1 MRIFEFR
8 NRIRIFGTNTNI
20 RIFEYPLTS
29 LFFSHLF
36 TYLLLENDE
45 FISHIKVSTLW
56 NFTMISIDHEY
67 HEVINL
73 KNLQKIVI
81 SLP

>member
-1 MRIFEFR
+1 MGDIFHILHISK
-8 NRIRIFGTNTNI
+8 IRINLFI
-20 RIFEYPLTS
+20 Y
-29 LFFSHLF
+29 FFSHF
-36 TYLLLENDE
+36 FIFSITYLLLENDE

-56 NFTMISIDHEY
+56 NFTMISINHEY

-73 KNLQKIVI
+73 KNLQKIVN

>member
-1 MRIFEFR
+1 MINLF
-8 NRIRIFGTNTNI
+8 I
-20 RIFEYPLTS
+20 Y
-29 LFFSHLF
+29 FFSHLF
-36 TYLLLENDE
+36 INFVSITYLLLENDE

-73 KNLQKIVI
+73 KNLQKIVN

>member
-1 MRIFEFR
+1 MGDIFHFTHQLDSDKS
-8 NRIRIFGTNTNI
+8 IYFFLVT
-20 RIFEYPLTS
+20 Y
-29 LFFSHLF
+29 LFVSI

-56 NFTMISIDHEY
+56 NFAMISIDHEY

-73 KNLQKIVI
+73 KNLQKIVN

>member
-1 MRIFEFR
+1 MGDIFH
-8 NRIRIFGTNTNI
+8 IFTHQLDYDKI
-20 RIFEYPLTS
+20 YLFIFLVTY
-29 LFFSHLF
+29 LFVSI

-56 NFTMISIDHEY
+56 NFTMTIDHEY

-73 KNLQKIVI
+73 KNLQKIVN

>member
-1 MRIFEFR
+1 MI
-8 NRIRIFGTNTNI
+8 NLVI
-20 RIFEYPLTS
+20 Y
-29 LFFSHLF
+29 FFSHLF
-36 TYLLLENDE
+36 IFSITYLLLENDE

-73 KNLQKIVI
+73 KNLQKFVN